1 MRHGLR
7 AVIARDRAME
17 NWLQNQVGP
26 AYDALQADPTRAV
39 TSDQIRNGLAVE
51 HRKATAEA

>member
-17 NWLQNQVGP
+17 NWLKNQVGP
-26 AYDALQADPTRAV
+26 ASDAIQADPTRAV